1 MPSRRAN
8 FRIFPH
14 DWHSTAYVSEW
25 IARDVTRD
33 DERRPEIQRMLAAAP
48 FARDHPIHV
57 LDVGAGYG
65 VVTEEVF
72 KAAPKAH
79 VVLQDY
85 SQTMLDRARER
96 LRRRGKHL
104 RTVLCDLTD
113 PSWTKKVGGPFD
125 LAVSA
130 IALHNLGDRTKI
142 FSCYRA
148 IYSLLKPGGYFLDYD
163 RFPGGVARHLAALR
177 DAGFTRAECISE
189 NPSIAV
195 LVAGPKTAD
204 PLPAAKAKLTARVD
218 SPPAHRNSPIRKPS
232 LRS

>member
-1 MPSRRAN
+1 MPTRRAN

-48 FARDHPIHV
+48 FARDLPICV

-72 KAAPKAH
+72 KAAPNAH

-85 SQTMLDRARER
+85 SQAMLDRARER
-96 LRRRGKHL
+96 LRKRGKHF
-104 RTVLCDLTD
+104 RFVLCDLTD
-113 PSWTKKVGGPFD
+113 PSWANKVGGPFD

-130 IALHNLGDRTKI
+130 IALHNLGDRTTI

-148 IYSLLKPGGYFLDYD
+148 IYGLLKPGGYFLNYD
-163 RFPGGVARHLAALR
+163 RFPGGVAQHLAALR
-177 DAGFTRAECISE
+177 DAGFERAECISE
-189 NPSIAV
+189 KPSIAV
-195 LVAGPKTAD
+195 LVAGP
-204 PLPAAKAKLTARVD
+204 R
-218 SPPAHRNSPIRKPS
+218 RQPILYPRRR
-232 LRS
+232 LN